1 MLDARAEQERRL
13 EELVN
18 TSTQNLSVAQLD
30 NMPHTRAIL
39 ERGRQRDAE
48 EMQQAAPPRDESMS
62 DRIIRLAAQARQD
75 RIDERVVPAGT
86 WVSDWD
92 GLNNGE
98 NATTDNTVRVVFDE
112 ADRDGGSDGDADS
125 E

>member
-1 MLDARAEQERRL
+1 
-13 EELVN
+13 
-18 TSTQNLSVAQLD
+18 
-30 NMPHTRAIL
+30 
-39 ERGRQRDAE
+39 
-48 EMQQAAPPRDESMS
+48 MQQAAPPRDESMS

>member
-1 MLDARAEQERRL
+1 VLDARAEQERRL